1 MSKKKKTV
9 LIVLAAVGGFVL
21 LCALLIQA
29 FLFWMMTHG
38 LGGSGDWA
46 YTDLP
51 GEYEIWRINGKNI
64 SLIKKTSEYG
74 GDNIVGPYIAAFCR
88 DRRYIGLQRT
98 DGPAGDTQEDAA
110 PEYYIVDSADGS
122 VYGPFSSEEYAA
134 QCEALGFRPDDWIRT
149 VPTPEGAEY

>member
-9 LIVLAAVGGFVL
+9 WIVLAAVGGFVL

-51 GEYEIWRINGKNI
+51 GEYEIWRINGEDI

-98 DGPAGDTQEDAA
+98 EGPAGRSAA
-110 PEYYIVDSADGS
+110 ESWPSAS
-122 VYGPFSSEEYAA
+122 ASPRPISRSSRPARPGPS
-134 QCEALGFRPDDWIRT
+134 GFPR
-149 VPTPEGAEY
+149 